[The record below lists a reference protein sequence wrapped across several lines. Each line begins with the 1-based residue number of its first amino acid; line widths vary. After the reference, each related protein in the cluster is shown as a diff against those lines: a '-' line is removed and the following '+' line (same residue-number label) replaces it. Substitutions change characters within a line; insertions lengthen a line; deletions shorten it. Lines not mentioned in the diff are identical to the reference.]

1 MEHFKQGGDTITKTG
16 RAEMTEA
23 VTALGHLNNKY
34 SVNGANVSQ
43 TTDFNGGTGATT
55 SDSSKNY
62 SAGTN
67 VKFNALDSLFGHNL
81 NVNSST
87 VDIAVA
93 SVASNVAGT
102 ATSMVSGVVL
112 KKVVNGIKN
121 VATKLESST
130 SVNDGL
136 VNVSKGAANSVNQPS
151 VQLLPPRPS
160 RPTGNHKI

>member
-1 MEHFKQGGDTITKTG
+1 MEHFKQGGDAITKTD

-81 NVNSST
+81 KVNSST

-93 SVASNVAGT
+93 SVASSVAGT
-102 ATSMVSGVVL
+102 ATSMAGGAML
-112 KKVVNGIKN
+112 KKVGSGLKN
-121 VATKLESST
+121 VTTKLNSST
-130 SVNDGL
+130 STNGGL

-151 VQLLPPRPS
+151 YPLL
-160 RPTGNHKI
+160 TGSTSTTTKMNH